1 LFRKEQVDRELDE
14 ELRAYQEMAA
24 EEKMRQGMSRSD
36 ALRAVR
42 LEKGSLEASKEVV
55 RSAGWESVLETC
67 WQDLRHGAR
76 VLGRNPGFTAV
87 AVLTLAL
94 GIGADT
100 AIFSLVNGIL
110 LQPLPFAQPE
120 QLVAIT
126 DWYPQGTLVAM
137 RANLHSMEVAG
148 YSEGQELNLTG
159 LGEPVRLYGT
169 AVSGNLFPLLGVRP
183 ELGRTFFADED
194 HLGKDRVVILSHE
207 LWVQKFA
214 GDANVIGRWVTLE
227 GQARQIVGVMPAG
240 FQLSSPMHPTPMRR
254 SASVQFW
261 IPLHLDPRALGVYWG
276 SGFMPVIGRLH
287 SGVRLEQA
295 RSELRA
301 YIPQLRG
308 MFPWKMPDALWA
320 SSTVIPLQDGL
331 VAGVSMKLLLLFGAT
346 AFVLVIACVNVANL
360 LLARSAT
367 RQKEMAMRAA
377 LGAGRWR
384 ICQQL
389 LTESLIL
396 AIGGGMFGLVLAVC
410 GLRWL
415 KTILP
420 ADTPQLATVAMN
432 WQVMA
437 FTAGIAV
444 LTGLFYG
451 TFPAFHASRID
462 LNELVKTGWHSST
475 VMTHRVRSGLAIAEV
490 ALGIVLVIAAGLL
503 VRSLW
508 LLSQVN
514 PGFRSDFV
522 LTARITP
529 NQAFCAD
536 FTRCQSFY
544 DTLLDRTR
552 ALPGVQNVAV
562 VNVLPLGG
570 RINAFAGDLEDHPRD
585 PKDPAPV
592 ISETIITPDYL
603 RLMGI
608 PLLRGRGFTADDM
621 RPDAPPVALVTVSTA
636 RKFWPDQN
644 AIGKH
649 LKRVW
654 TSQWTTTI
662 VGVTADVNE
671 YSLASPLPSFAD
683 GAAYVPYGN
692 GADAGVPRPADMTL
706 VVRVTNNLSSL
717 AEEIRKVVSSL
728 NGDVPVSE
736 VRTLGAVVSESVEAP
751 RSTMWLFSAFALL
764 ALILGAVG
772 IYGVFSYYVTE
783 RTHEIGVRV
792 ALGAKSNDIL
802 LLVVRKGVELTLI
815 GIGIGVLCAIGL
827 TRVLSSLLYGV
838 SPTDPLTFAAVSV
851 VLTGVALLASYIPA
865 RRATKV
871 DPMVA
876 LRYE

>member
-1 LFRKEQVDRELDE
+1 
-14 ELRAYQEMAA
+14 
-24 EEKMRQGMSRSD
+24 
-36 ALRAVR
+36 
-42 LEKGSLEASKEVV
+42 
-55 RSAGWESVLETC
+55 
-67 WQDLRHGAR
+67 
-76 VLGRNPGFTAV
+76 
-87 AVLTLAL
+87 
-94 GIGADT
+94 
-100 AIFSLVNGIL
+100 
-110 LQPLPFAQPE
+110 
-120 QLVAIT
+120 LVAIT
-126 DWYPQGTLVAM
+126 DWYSQGALVAM
-137 RANLHSMEVAG
+137 RANLHSMEVAS
-148 YSEGQELNLTG
+148 YWEGQELNLTG
-159 LGEPVRLYGT
+159 FGEPVRLYGT

-183 ELGRTFFADED
+183 ELGRTFSADED
-194 HLGKDRVVILSHE
+194 QPGKDDVVVLSHE

-214 GDANVIGRWVTLE
+214 GDANVISRWVTLE

-240 FQLSSPMHPTPMRR
+240 FQLSSAMHPTPMRR
-254 SASVQFW
+254 SAPVQFW
-261 IPLHLDPRALGVYWG
+261 IPLHLDPRAVGTYWG
-276 SGFMPVIGRLH
+276 AGFMPVIGRLH
-287 SGVRLEQA
+287 AGVRLEQA
-295 RSELRA
+295 RSELRS
-301 YIPQLRG
+301 YVPQMRG
-308 MFPWKMPDALWA
+308 MFPWKMPDLLWA

-346 AFVLVIACVNVANL
+346 AFVLMIACVNVANL

-367 RQKEMAMRAA
+367 RRKEMAMRSA

-396 AIGGGMFGLVLAVC
+396 AIGGAMFGLLLAFC

-420 ADTPQLATVAMN
+420 SDTPQLASVAMN

-444 LTGLFYG
+444 LTGLVYG

-462 LNELVKTGWHSST
+462 LNESVKTGWHSAT

-508 LLSQVN
+508 QLSRVN

-536 FTRCQSFY
+536 FSRCQSFY
-544 DTLLDRTR
+544 NTLLDRTR

-562 VNVLPLGG
+562 VNVLPLSG

-592 ISETIITPDYL
+592 ISETIVTPDYL

-608 PLLRGRGFTADDM
+608 PLLRGREFTADDM
-621 RPDAPPVALVTVSTA
+621 RPHAPPVAQVTVSTA
-636 RKFWPDQN
+636 RKFWPNQN
-644 AIGKH
+644 PVGKH
-649 LKRVW
+649 LKRAW
-654 TSQWTTTI
+654 KSEWTTTI
-662 VGVTADVNE
+662 VGVTGDVNE
-671 YSLASPLPSFAD
+671 YSLASRLPSFVD

-692 GADAGVPRPADMTL
+692 GADAGVPRPAEMTL
-706 VVRVTNNLSSL
+706 VVRVTDNLSSL
-717 AEEIRKVVSSL
+717 AEEIRNVVSGL

-736 VRTLGAVVSESVEAP
+736 VTTLGLVVSESVETP

-792 ALGAKSNDIL
+792 ALGARNNDIL
-802 LLVVRKGVELTLI
+802 KLVVRKGLELTLI

-838 SPTDPLTFAAVSV
+838 SPTDPLTFAAVSL
-851 VLTGVALLASYIPA
+851 VLAGVALLASYIPA